1 MFPPVHVTSRATQ
14 RILWCFV
21 SFSES
26 VVFRRRRRRRKV
38 RSNSR
43 YPPSEQ
49 VRHSSMISFCT
60 ASNPQELFSLVLPI
74 LLLSSSSLL
83 LSLFPPS
90 PEDGASS
97 TDVGEL
103 PSRVRHL
110 VDPPPRRI
118 PPTRPTAVDGK
129 NRPWNHI
136 LLSSRSDVPPPGRGS
151 WRKNCICVH
160 VPNFCFAIRVAFR
173 GFLAYIY
180 ILSPPVGL
188 YYNIYNVE
196 VA

>member
-110 VDPPPRRI
+110 VHPPPRRI

-151 WRKNCICVH
+151 WRKNCMRAR
-160 VPNFCFAIRVAFR
+160 PQFLFCDSGGISWVFSI
-173 GFLAYIY
+173 YIY
-180 ILSPPVGL
+180 IISASWIIL
-188 YYNIYNVE
+188 
-196 VA
+196 